1 MWTIAV
7 IFASSVQNVGQFS
20 SQADCD
26 RALAQ
31 FQKPGVVAGCV
42 QQPTAEQS
50 MAQAQR
56 MMNQFMNSMNSR

>member
-7 IFASSVQNVGQFS
+7 ILASSVQNIGQFPT
-20 SQADCD
+20 QADCE
-26 RALAQ
+26 RAVAQ

-42 QQPTAEQS
+42 QHPSPEQS

-56 MMNQFMNSMNSR
+56 MVNAFINSMEK

>member
-7 IFASSVQNVGQFS
+7 IFASSVQNVGQFA

-42 QQPTAEQS
+42 QQPTPEQS
-50 MAQAQR
+50 LAQAQR
-56 MMNQFMNSMNSR
+56 MMNAFINSMEK